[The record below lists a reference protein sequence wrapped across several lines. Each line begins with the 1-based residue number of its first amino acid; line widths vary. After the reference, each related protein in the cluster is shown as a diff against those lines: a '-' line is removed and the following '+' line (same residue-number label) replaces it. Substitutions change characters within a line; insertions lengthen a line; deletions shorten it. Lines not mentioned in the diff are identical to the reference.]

1 MMDFIGKYPLAQALI
16 FDSHAHYDDERF
28 TEMGEDVFS
37 QLKSSGVAGII
48 TCGCSPESNHTAGK
62 IAENNDFVYY
72 AAGLHPGNV
81 DSLQSYSLEDILED
95 IKQHCNNKKCV
106 GIGEIGLDYYWTQ
119 DNIPLQKTVF
129 TEQLKLSKELNKPVI
144 VHDRDAHADTL
155 SFLKEYKPKGVVH
168 SFSGSVEMS
177 EEIFKLDMYIGISG
191 VITFKNARKL
201 PEVVANMPLDKFLLE
216 TDAPYLTP
224 VPYRSKINHS
234 AMIYWSALKIAE
246 IRGVTAEEILRHSL
260 ENTKKLYNI

>member
-1 MMDFIGKYPLAQALI
+1 MMDFIGEYPFEEALI

-28 TEMGEDVFS
+28 IEMGEDVFL

-48 TCGCSPESNHTAGK
+48 TCGCSPKSNFTASK
-62 IAENNDFVYY
+62 LAKENDFVFY

-81 DSLQSYSLEDILED
+81 DSLEAHSLTDILQD
-95 IKQHCNNKKCV
+95 IRQHCDNNKCV

-119 DNIPLQKTVF
+119 NNIPLQKEVF
-129 TEQLKLSKELNKPVI
+129 TEQLKLSKELDKPVI

-155 SFLKEYKPKGVVH
+155 EFLKEYKPKGVVH

-177 EEIFKLDMYIGISG
+177 EEIFKLGIYIGISG

-224 VPYRSKINHS
+224 VPYRSKLNHS
-234 AMIYWSALKIAE
+234 AMIFWSAQKIAE
-246 IRGVTAEEILRHSL
+246 IRGMQTLDVLRYAL
-260 ENTKKLYNI
+260 ENTKKLYEI